1 MDNNQ
6 KNKEAD
12 LLQLKSSNLDEVIVK
27 IRNISFGGEG
37 VGEVIGAR
45 DEAMLGISCFVPYTA
60 RGEAVRARI
69 QENKGTY
76 LKANLVEILEEPAS
90 PTRVEPL
97 CSYFQKCGGC
107 ELQHIDYQAQ
117 LEAKFDLLVGSL
129 ASSKF
134 SQEVISNVNKIIP
147 STPYHYRKRITLHLN
162 QNGQYGFYKTNS
174 RVLVSINKCEIADK
188 KINDILLV
196 LRSFTEKIKGIDASI
211 LIEADESK
219 TVIVIKIPERLQS
232 NKISEIKDAI
242 DKDLAHALLFVSGK
256 LIYSKGDNYL
266 QHEVIKGIS
275 LKVPAGSFAQVNLN
289 VNQKLVEHV
298 LKHIKGPKVFDYYAG
313 AGNFTVPIASRGYKV
328 TSVEMDQE
336 LVQFGRINLAARNI
350 RGVPYHQSS
359 VEKFNKSNKETP
371 DTIVLDPPRSGLQN
385 SYLDMPRA
393 QRVILVS
400 CHMGSFL
407 RDLKNLSKIGYKPM
421 SITAFDMF
429 AQTSYLEIATILDLT

>member
-1 MDNNQ
+1 MI
-6 KNKEAD
+6 
-12 LLQLKSSNLDEVIVK
+12 LL
-27 IRNISFGGEG
+27 
-37 VGEVIGAR
+37 
-45 DEAMLGISCFVPYTA
+45 Y
-60 RGEAVRARI
+60 
-69 QENKGTY
+69 
-76 LKANLVEILEEPAS
+76 
-90 PTRVEPL
+90 
-97 CSYFQKCGGC
+97 
-107 ELQHIDYQAQ
+107 
-117 LEAKFDLLVGSL
+117 
-129 ASSKF
+129 
-134 SQEVISNVNKIIP
+134 
-147 STPYHYRKRITLHLN
+147 
-162 QNGQYGFYKTNS
+162 
-174 RVLVSINKCEIADK
+174 DK